1 MELGVEDGIIVT
13 RTYSLGAGL
22 TKQIAFSKEAGDLGD
37 QYNSFLDCEEVEG
50 AGNPGDVL
58 INRDGKLMRPK
69 RLPSNLYRFR
79 PGTGEDRC
87 VMRSEEHTSE
97 LQSLMRISDDVFCL
111 QKKK

>member
-1 MELGVEDGIIVT
+1 MELGVEGGIIVT
-13 RTYSLGAGL
+13 RTDSLGAGL

-69 RLPSNLYRFR
+69 RLPSNLYQFR
-79 PGTGEDRC
+79 AGTGKTRG
-87 VMRSEEHTSE
+87 VKIGRTSCRARGCPYE
-97 LQSLMRISDDVFCL
+97 
-111 QKKK
+111 